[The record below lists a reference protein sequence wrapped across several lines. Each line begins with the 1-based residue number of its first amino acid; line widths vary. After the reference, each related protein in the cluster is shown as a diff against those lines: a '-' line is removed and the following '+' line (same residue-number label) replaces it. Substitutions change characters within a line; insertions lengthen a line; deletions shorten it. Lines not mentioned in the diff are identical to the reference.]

1 MDIKDI
7 IEALQKLE
15 KESVKPF
22 DSTWHPDGF
31 SLFADEEGAV
41 RVKKVD
47 EHAAKLPK
55 SVQDKLFKVWYFRDA
70 YEKAA
75 FPSEEARMKAHQNLS
90 WRLWTVFLFPPQPS
104 WNAVLFEVR
113 ENELKNEALED
124 FFKPPS
130 SHIQKTYHQKA
141 VRFDAGSM
149 DWDPAKN
156 AEYVYSFWRDQARD
170 ECYSQNINPGAYG
183 L

>member
-1 MDIKDI
+1 VDIKDI

-15 KESVKPF
+15 KAPAF
-22 DSTWHPDGF
+22 DRTWHPDGF

-55 SVQDKLFKVWYFRDA
+55 SVQDKLYKVWYFRDA

-75 FPSEEARMKAHQNLS
+75 FPNEEARMKAHQNLS

-104 WNAVLFEVR
+104 WNAVLFDVV
-113 ENELKNEALED
+113 ENEIGKED

-130 SHIQKTYHQKA
+130 MHIQKTYRQKA

-149 DWDPAKN
+149 NWDPAKN
-156 AEYVYSFWRDQARD
+156 AEYVYNFWKDQARG
-170 ECYSQNINPGAYG
+170 ECLSQNINPGAYG

>member
-1 MDIKDI
+1 MKSIDDI
-7 IEALQKLE
+7 IKYLE
-15 KESVKPF
+15 ELKEQEPTKF

-47 EHAAKLPK
+47 EHAARLPK

-70 YEKAA
+70 YEKAS
-75 FPSEEARMKAHQNLS
+75 FPNELARRIAYQNLS
-90 WRLWTVFLFPPQPS
+90 WRLWVVFLFPPQPA
-104 WNAVLFEVR
+104 WQAVRFEISEVQKQKDYFSPPDTNGSAWR
-113 ENELKNEALED
+113 LKE
-124 FFKPPS
+124 
-130 SHIQKTYHQKA
+130 

-149 DWDPAKN
+149 NWDPAMN
-156 AEYVYSFWRDQARD
+156 AEYVYNFWKDQARG
-170 ECYSQNINPGAYG
+170 ELISQGYKPEEYG